1 MTDEEEGLRDDDD
14 DEVVGEDPVVWQL
27 GEASDDEDEP
37 PTTAVSP
44 RKGLVHTP
52 KSAGA
57 PVSEERAHMLAEEDE
72 AEHDEEHRE
81 STSSDA
87 TLARPDADEE
97 FGDWNQSKTV
107 GNAHS

>member
-14 DEVVGEDPVVWQL
+14 DDAVGEDPVVWQL

-44 RKGLVHTP
+44 RKGLSHTA
-52 KSAGA
+52 KSGE
-57 PVSEERAHMLAEEDE
+57 PISEERVHMLAEDE
-72 AEHDEEHRE
+72 AEHEGSKHRE

-87 TLARPDADEE
+87 TLARPEAEEE
-97 FGDWNQSKTV
+97 FGEWSQSKV
-107 GNAHS
+107 DGARS